1 MALLPLFERQLEAW
15 RADGVSFVTMEEIA
29 RETLA
34 DRAKVPLRYLTRITL
49 PGRAGEV
56 SGSNAV

>member
-1 MALLPLFERQLEAW
+1 LLPLFERQLEAW
-15 RADGVSFVTMEEIA
+15 KADGVGFVSMDGIA

-34 DRAKVPLRYLTRITL
+34 DRAKIPVRHLTRITL

-56 SGSNAV
+56 SGSSAAV